1 MYETL
6 LLISQA
12 VKSGV
17 PLSSAIRLTAGDPSQ
32 RGNEAFLRLA
42 TLLDQ
47 GIEPKV
53 AAAQSGLPASV
64 VDLLDTALAS
74 GDFAGTFDEL
84 AKLEVSRSLTIHR
97 VVQALAYPLLLFAST
112 VFLFGIIFVIVV
124 PQFEHIFN
132 DFDSRLPA
140 MTAGMIQ
147 ISHLVRSSLF
157 YLISAAVIA
166 ALYVAVKFLFS
177 RFFPALPTN
186 ETRTPLY
193 VAVRFLFSRFW
204 LYVPVLGN
212 IGRCLYTARILRQM
226 ANHVLRN
233 VPLPDALEQCG
244 KTMRNSAYRKD
255 CRSAADAARRG
266 MPFWEI
272 ALRYYWLFPAWL
284 APMLTADHAQES
296 LSKSLRRAAETVDQ
310 QRDTSILLLQS
321 LSLPFFIILLA
332 YMISFFV
339 MAMFMPMI
347 CLITDLSA

>member
-166 ALYVAVKFLFS
+166 ALYVAV
-177 RFFPALPTN
+177 
-186 ETRTPLY
+186 
-193 VAVRFLFSRFW
+193 RFLFSRFW